1 MSHRLPD
8 RAFAVLSVST
18 VLLSVLFVG
27 VPGIDLAASSLVH
40 VDGSGFVLRD
50 TAAHA
55 AVDRF
60 LRPLAMVTV
69 AGYLVL
75 AGLSLATGGRF
86 LSLRL
91 RHVLCVG
98 LVFAIGPGLLVNGAL
113 KNWIGRARPKN
124 IAEFGG
130 ERLFSPAYVPADQ
143 CLQNC
148 AFVSGDVAFIAA
160 FLAPVLLLAP
170 GHRRAGILAV
180 VVATVLAGF
189 YRMAT
194 GAHFLS
200 DVVLAALMTWT
211 LALAVHGA
219 LYRGER

>member
-1 MSHRLPD
+1 M
-8 RAFAVLSVST
+8 
-18 VLLSVLFVG
+18 
-27 VPGIDLAASSLVH
+27 
-40 VDGSGFVLRD
+40 LRD

-86 LSLRL
+86 LSLRF
-91 RHVLCVG
+91 RHILSVG

-160 FLAPVLLLAP
+160 FLAPVSASCAGP
-170 GHRRAGILAV
+170 STRRDRRGGRGHRSCRLLSHGDQRPLSERCGAGRTHDVDPGVRRA
-180 VVATVLAGF
+180 
-189 YRMAT
+189 R
-194 GAHFLS
+194 
-200 DVVLAALMTWT
+200 DALCK
-211 LALAVHGA
+211 
-219 LYRGER
+219 GER

>member
-1 MSHRLPD
+1 MSRRLPD
-8 RAFAVLSVST
+8 RALAVLSAST

-27 VPGIDLAASSLVH
+27 LPGVDLAASSLVYL
-40 VDGSGFVLRD
+40 DGSGFLLRD
-50 TAAHA
+50 TMVHA

-69 AGYLVL
+69 TGFLVL

-86 LSLRL
+86 LSLRS
-91 RHVLCVG
+91 RHILSIG
-98 LVFAIGPGLLVNGAL
+98 LVFAIGPGLLVNAGL
-113 KNWIGRARPKN
+113 KSWIGRARPKN
-124 IAEFGG
+124 IVEFGG
-130 ERLFSPAYVPADQ
+130 ERLFSPAYAPADQ

-148 AFVSGDVAFIAA
+148 AFVSGDVAFVAA

-170 GHRRAGILAV
+170 GRRRAGIVAV
-180 VVATVLAGF
+180 VTATLLAGL

-200 DVVLAALMTWT
+200 DVVLAALMTWI
-211 LALAVHGA
+211 LALAVHA
-219 LYRGER
+219 VLYRGER